1 MKIILLIEL
10 KLNVNKISRT
20 LIYTDFYKYVSFRAI
35 PSGLKI
41 LNVVLLIQEKL
52 LKRAD
57 VVWRNG
63 IKNVNEVS
71 LLFNC
76 LDLVLKYEVEGD
88 MRNSIKKE
96 IWARKDQKQV
106 WTYIAEKELEV
117 SIQQKTVK

>member
-1 MKIILLIEL
+1 M
-10 KLNVNKISRT
+10 NKISRT